1 MEWHQHHCGES
12 SQIKT
17 KTEIDKGKIL
27 HINRETTT
35 IKAIKTIDNHI
46 MIEEDIKGITKETGE
61 EDVEGGNKEEEEE
74 IEVGEE
80 AEDIIMIIREGS
92 NRVILEIAI
101 METDNQMIIE
111 VTIEIRQA
119 TIRRTGDNMEGNRP

>member
-1 MEWHQHHCGES
+1 
-12 SQIKT
+12 
-17 KTEIDKGKIL
+17 
-27 HINRETTT
+27 
-35 IKAIKTIDNHI
+35 

-80 AEDIIMIIREGS
+80 VEDIIMIIREGS

-119 TIRRTGDNMEGNRP
+119 IIRRIGDNMEGNRSKLKTR

>member
-1 MEWHQHHCGES
+1 
-12 SQIKT
+12 
-17 KTEIDKGKIL
+17 
-27 HINRETTT
+27 
-35 IKAIKTIDNHI
+35 

-80 AEDIIMIIREGS
+80 VEDIIMIIREGS

-119 TIRRTGDNMEGNRP
+119 IIRRTGDNMEGNRSKLKTR